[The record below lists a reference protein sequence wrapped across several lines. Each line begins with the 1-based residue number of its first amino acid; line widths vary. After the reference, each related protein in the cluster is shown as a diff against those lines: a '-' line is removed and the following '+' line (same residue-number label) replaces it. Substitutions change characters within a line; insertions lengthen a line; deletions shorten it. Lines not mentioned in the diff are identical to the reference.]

1 MFVCY
6 FALRLFLLIYLK
18 VFPLSVI
25 AVSRPLFA
33 VVVDCFSVFPLF
45 RDFLFTVAGRDGRV
59 EFENKLNGIICGAFV
74 SKMLMRSVVGFA
86 PTRVSSHKGDFHSTE
101 LADMV
106 TLQKI
111 KPGQPNKHLAMSS
124 KRGSKFQFAGRTK
137 SII

>member
-33 VVVDCFSVFPLF
+33 EWSTVFPLF
-45 RDFLFTVAGRDGRV
+45 RDFLFTVAGRGGRV

-86 PTRVSSHKGDFHSTE
+86 PTPVSSHKGDFHSTE
-101 LADMV
+101 LVDMV

-124 KRGSKFQFAGRTK
+124 KRGSKFQFAGSTK

>member
-1 MFVCY
+1 
-6 FALRLFLLIYLK
+6 
-18 VFPLSVI
+18 
-25 AVSRPLFA
+25 
-33 VVVDCFSVFPLF
+33 
-45 RDFLFTVAGRDGRV
+45 V

-86 PTRVSSHKGDFHSTE
+86 PTPVSSHKGDFHTTE

-111 KPGQPNKHLAMSS
+111 KPGEPNKHLAMSS